1 MGRERRR
8 SSSAVGRRVWQL
20 VNNGCRWLRLSRF
33 FIFYYHVFFNV
44 IGNLE
49 ILANGVGRF
58 GFRFFLKVCLI
69 GLTGR

>member
-1 MGRERRR
+1 MVV
-8 SSSAVGRRVWQL
+8 VGFGYPGSL
-20 VNNGCRWLRLSRF
+20 F
-33 FIFYYHVFFNV
+33 FIIMFFFFFHV

>member
-1 MGRERRR
+1 MVV
-8 SSSAVGRRVWQL
+8 VGFGYPGSL
-20 VNNGCRWLRLSRF
+20 F
-33 FIFYYHVFFNV
+33 FIIMFFFHV

-58 GFRFFLKVCLI
+58 GFRFFEVCLI